1 MSKLFLKYSLALGLL
16 VATQA
21 CLLQSQ
27 AVPVALDPNGIHT
40 AIAGTLAAASSQTA
54 QGILPLEPTLSA
66 TATRFPSA
74 TPFPTY
80 TLVVGAGNI
89 FVTVNTNCRSGPGK
103 AYPVVNAVEVGQ
115 AVQVVGRSADSQYW
129 IIRDPDDP
137 RKFCWL
143 WGKYVTM
150 TGIVSGLQVMTP
162 PPKPTPK
169 PTRTPTRR
177 PPATAAPAST
187 DIPTLEFS
195 LAYGGLD
202 NCAPTEWWPEVL
214 LTNNSGLTAQS
225 IALIMLDGSPPPTP
239 TSGQM
244 YTLVSEDFTNRT
256 GCVDIQTVD
265 SLPSGATYSLSLPA
279 LAYDPTGF
287 PMSLA
292 ISLCSEPGQ
301 LGTCGI
307 EFLDFTP

>member
-1 MSKLFLKYSLALGLL
+1 MLKIILKCSLALGVL
-16 VATQA
+16 ATSQA
-21 CLLQSQ
+21 CLPQSP
-27 AVPVALDPNGIHT
+27 AGLATLDPNGIHT

-54 QGILPLEPTLSA
+54 QGIVPVEPTFTA
-66 TATRFPSA
+66 TATKFPSA

-103 AYPVVNAVEVGQ
+103 DYPTVNAVVVGQ
-115 AVQVVGRSADSQYW
+115 AVQVVGRSANSQYW

-177 PPATAAPAST
+177 PPSTAVATNPGATA
-187 DIPTLEFS
+187 IPTINF
-195 LAYGGLD
+195 AIDYGGLD
-202 NCAPTEWWPEVL
+202 NCSSAEWWPEVL
-214 LTNNSGLTAQS
+214 LTNNSDLTAQS
-225 IALIMLDGSPPPTP
+225 LALILLDGADSFP
-239 TSGQM
+239 
-244 YTLVSEDFTNRT
+244 LVSDGFTNRT
-256 GCVDIQTVD
+256 GCADIYTEAL
-265 SLPSGATYSLSLPA
+265 LPPGATLAVSLPA
-279 LAYDPTGF
+279 LIYDPTGHA
-287 PMSLA
+287 MRVA
-292 ISLCSEPGQ
+292 IRLCSEPGQ
-301 LGTCGI
+301 LGTCGM
-307 EFLDFTP
+307 EVLDFIP